1 MDHSYDAI
9 CFDLFGT
16 LVEEDGSAIPG
27 AVEALAALTDRR
39 WSIVTSCG
47 TSFARALLAHAGL
60 PEPPVLV
67 SSDDVPRTKPAPD
80 PYSTAVRRL
89 GVDAE
94 RALAIEDSRHG
105 IASGRAA
112 GMDVLAVLRG
122 RSVTYASEAMYVVDR
137 LADVRFV
144 AERDG
149 TVRVTIAS

>member
-1 MDHSYDAI
+1 
-9 CFDLFGT
+9 
-16 LVEEDGSAIPG
+16 
-27 AVEALAALTDRR
+27 
-39 WSIVTSCG
+39 
-47 TSFARALLAHAGL
+47 
-60 PEPPVLV
+60 
-67 SSDDVPRTKPAPD
+67 
-80 PYSTAVRRL
+80 VRRL